1 MRNGKMKNV
10 AQKID
15 SEKGM
20 TARSITLTGIMAAAV
35 YMASAF
41 LQIPVPTAIGSTR
54 IHMGNVMCLLSGMV
68 LDPVSGGLAAGIG
81 SMFFDLTNPAYVM
94 SAPFTFV
101 FKFVMAWLCG
111 TIVSKAEKSS
121 KPANAGLIVGG
132 AAGAF
137 VYVLLY
143 LTKNFVES
151 RYVLHLPPEAVMLT
165 IAQKC
170 LVSGVN
176 GIIAVIVAVPL
187 GRALRQIRK

>member
-81 SMFFDLTNPAYVM
+81 SMFFDLTNLFPKDRFYRFILR
-94 SAPFTFV
+94 SAKFLFLTQPV
-101 FKFVMAWLCG
+101 FCQILFQ
-111 TIVSKAEKSS
+111 I
-121 KPANAGLIVGG
+121 
-132 AAGAF
+132 
-137 VYVLLY
+137 
-143 LTKNFVES
+143 
-151 RYVLHLPPEAVMLT
+151 LHIT
-165 IAQKC
+165 DF
-170 LVSGVN
+170 
-176 GIIAVIVAVPL
+176 
-187 GRALRQIRK
+187 